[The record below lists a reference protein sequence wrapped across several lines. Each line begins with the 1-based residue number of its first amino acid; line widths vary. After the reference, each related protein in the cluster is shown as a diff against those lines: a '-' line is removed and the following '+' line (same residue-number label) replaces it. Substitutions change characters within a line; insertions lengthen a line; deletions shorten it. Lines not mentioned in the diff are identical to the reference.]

1 MSASSFR
8 RLGLAFCGL
17 WLACLLLEW
26 LTDHTA
32 GVVLELVDAPP
43 QNGRVELF
51 HDDETEVHA

>member
-1 MSASSFR
+1 MSETSDLR
-8 RLGLAFCGL
+8 RLGRAFCGL
-17 WLACLLLEW
+17 WLACLLL
-26 LTDHTA
+26 A